1 MAFEPTPAVVYSPE
15 PDLGAVLEV
24 LRSTPGLLDLRA
36 DGPDDDWREIRLTI
50 DDPNAVRR
58 VLVRNDPSLWQ
69 RPGFDTQLAGMQ
81 QFLARHGVDART
93 GPMIESLSE
102 LGFAISLS
110 GDDGQRHP
118 YLHDDDPAGRLTK
131 ALAHRLDGV
140 VFWISGL
147 FDADARLLLGGTA
160 QHPQATPP
168 DWMADPPSPSRV
180 ARRFLV
186 LLALHL
192 RAQLEYLDEPS
203 IDREYERSRLLDWIA
218 TGGFAEEFEPHET
231 SPHVPCGELSAQP
244 TIDDWWRLEG
254 AVVLAWALGLAPPS
268 SDAPSDAA
276 EELATIAGWP
286 NGVPAG
292 LVDGATMRSDDELR
306 AAQTHQFFWHWRFVD
321 HRVNPRALDF
331 AELGRSSWFGNFA
344 DGEFRLVDGDLA
356 VGDRSISDADPNIV
370 AGHASAAAER
380 HTAFNWLR
388 GGRSYGDTQANT

>member
-1 MAFEPTPAVVYSPE
+1 M
-15 PDLGAVLEV
+15 
-24 LRSTPGLLDLRA
+24 
-36 DGPDDDWREIRLTI
+36 
-50 DDPNAVRR
+50 
-58 VLVRNDPSLWQ
+58 
-69 RPGFDTQLAGMQ
+69 
-81 QFLARHGVDART
+81 
-93 GPMIESLSE
+93 
-102 LGFAISLS
+102 
-110 GDDGQRHP
+110 
-118 YLHDDDPAGRLTK
+118 
-131 ALAHRLDGV
+131 
-140 VFWISGL
+140 
-147 FDADARLLLGGTA
+147 
-160 QHPQATPP
+160 
-168 DWMADPPSPSRV
+168 
-180 ARRFLV
+180 

-254 AVVLAWALGLAPPS
+254 AVVLAWALGLAPPP

-276 EELATIAGWP
+276 EELATIAGWS

-292 LVDGATMRSDDELR
+292 LVDGATLRSDDELR
-306 AAQTHQFFWHWRFVD
+306 AAQNHQFFWHWRFVD

-380 HTAFNWLR
+380 HTAINWLR
-388 GGRSYGDTQANT
+388 GGRSYGDTPANT